1 MTWYLDANRF
11 IYDSLFVC
19 LVSAKWYPAN
29 KHFHAQG
36 LYNFVNSGG
45 GGGFCDYVDNQINA
59 YIRHI
64 FIYFS

>member
-11 IYDSLFVC
+11 IYDSLFVLC
-19 LVSAKWYPAN
+19 RQNDIP
-29 KHFHAQG
+29 QI
-36 LYNFVNSGG
+36 NFFMRTAFIILWTREG

-59 YIRHI
+59 YITHI